1 METNTY
7 YLSEIA
13 EICDSRRIPLSAMER
28 VKRHGKYRYYGA
40 QGVIDYVDDFL
51 FDGEYLLIAE
61 DGENLKS
68 LKQNIAQ
75 VVTGKFWVN
84 NHAHIIQTNSKCRL
98 RYLYYLI
105 NSMNI
110 SGYITGSAQ
119 PKLSQANMKKIELEL
134 PSVLMQDKILSVLGT
149 IDDKIENNK
158 KINKNLEQQA
168 FAIFNKMFVD
178 SIYGEN
184 FVGDILT
191 PNRGKG
197 LLSKDAVPGNVPVV
211 AGGLEPATYH
221 NQSNTVAPVLT
232 ISASGANAGYVN
244 LWNVPVWSSDSSFI
258 DTTMTEDVYFWYAM
272 LKSRQSEIFDAQ
284 TGSAQPH
291 IYPKHIAGLPMGNI
305 SPDEI
310 NQYTVLVSPLFEAIG
325 ANKEENLSLASMR
338 DALLPKLMSGEID
351 VTNIDL

>member
-1 METNTY
+1 MFQ
-7 YLSEIA
+7 LL
-13 EICDSRRIPLSAMER
+13 CL
-28 VKRHGKYRYYGA
+28 
-40 QGVIDYVDDFL
+40 FL
-51 FDGEYLLIAE
+51 CL
-61 DGENLKS
+61 
-68 LKQNIAQ
+68 
-75 VVTGKFWVN
+75 
-84 NHAHIIQTNSKCRL
+84 
-98 RYLYYLI
+98 YLI
-105 NSMNI
+105 I
-110 SGYITGSAQ
+110 R
-119 PKLSQANMKKIELEL
+119 
-134 PSVLMQDKILSVLGT
+134 V
-149 IDDKIENNK
+149 
-158 KINKNLEQQA
+158 INKNLEQQA